1 METYINYFKN
11 AIKDYYKILIGCF
24 LVSLI
29 VSIMLMKSIGMG
41 TSTMLFAALFLLLV
55 DMILIKTDKKLSIL
69 MFILF
74 LPIYTTV
81 RRIVYFD
88 VLFLRVTFETIYVL
102 VLFIFSFKDIKV
114 KIASYY
120 KNDKRNFNFIV
131 LILTFLIFCINS
143 SFFSPDLMKGI
154 SEVHI
159 GIATPIMFLLSFMA
173 YFNKDDK
180 EKVFYALILALSFS
194 CIYGYLQLFSRGIS
208 LSAIK
213 SNRIYLTYGFHNV
226 NIFAGILITVFPLL
240 LELVLYKKNS
250 LRKQVFLSLM
260 LLNYVFAILL
270 TFSRGAWLCLLITVF
285 IALLSKKYRKI
296 LYIGLIPLVIGF
308 KPIFSYI
315 INRGTTTSFL
325 QNESA
330 VARLQ
335 SIFTDLVMI
344 VKYPFGI
351 GGGNFSIAYKKFAFQ
366 GYLAMPEDIRF
377 NATVAHYPLEHAHNI
392 LLQIAVEFGVVSLI
406 IFIAIILNRLIVC
419 FKSYS
424 YNRPLINSV
433 FIYVIFSTLTGNE
446 FNHKGVIT
454 GTLVIFIIFGL
465 ISILNEESKSL
476 KN

>member
-11 AIKDYYKILIGCF
+11 TIKDYYKVIVGCF
-24 LVSLI
+24 LASFI
-29 VSIMLMKSIGMG
+29 VSIVLMKSIGIG
-41 TSTMLFAALFLLLV
+41 TSLMLFAALFLLLL
-55 DMILIKTDKKLSIL
+55 DIILMKKDKKLSIL

-81 RRIVYFD
+81 RRVVYFD
-88 VLFLRVTFETIYVL
+88 ILFFRVTFETIYVL
-102 VLFIFSFKDIKV
+102 VLFIFSFKDIKI
-114 KIASYY
+114 KIVSYY

-131 LILTFLIFCINS
+131 LVLTFLIFCINS
-143 SFFSPDLMKGI
+143 SFFSPDLMKGL
-154 SEVHI
+154 SEVYI
-159 GIATPIMFLLSFMA
+159 GVATPIMFLLSFIA
-173 YFNKDDK
+173 YFNKEDK
-180 EKVFYALILALSFS
+180 ERVFYALILALSFS
-194 CIYGYLQLFSRGIS
+194 CVYGYLQLFSRGIS

-226 NIFAGILITVFPLL
+226 NIFAGIILTVFPLL

-250 LRKQVFLSLM
+250 FKKQVFLCLM
-260 LLNYVFAILL
+260 LLNYILAILL
-270 TFSRGAWLCLLITVF
+270 TFSRGAWICLIITIF
-285 IALLSKKYRKI
+285 IALLSKKYIKI
-296 LYIGLIPLVIGF
+296 LYVGLIPFVVGF

-315 INRGTTTSFL
+315 MHRGTTTSFL

-335 SIFTDLVMI
+335 SIFTDLVI
-344 VKYPFGI
+344 IGKYPFGI
-351 GGGNFSIAYKKFAFQ
+351 GGGNFSVAYKKFSFQ
-366 GYLAMPEDIRF
+366 GYLAMPENIRF

-392 LLQIAVEFGVVSLI
+392 LLQIAVEFGIISLI

-419 FKSYS
+419 FKNYS
-424 YNRPLINSV
+424 YNRAMINSV
-433 FIYVIFSTLTGNE
+433 VIYVIFSTLTGNE

-465 ISILNEESKSL
+465 ISILNEESESL